1 MRRGQFN
8 VPDFEDRGMGLQ
20 AKECEWSLEA
30 EKGNKT
36 NLPRTTRRN
45 SGLLTCDLFLALTS
59 QMKRQFVFFQAT
71 KFEVICYLSLR
82 NLIQ

>member
-1 MRRGQFN
+1 MGRGQFN
-8 VPDFEDRGMGLQ
+8 VPDFEDRGMGPQ
-20 AKECEWSLEA
+20 AKACEWSLED

-45 SGLLTCDLFLALTS
+45 SGLLTCDLFLALMS

-71 KFEVICYLSLR
+71 KFEVICYSSNR
-82 NLIQ
+82 KLI